1 MPVGKAKHIQM
12 FMTTTRGSHDVARS
26 SPSQH
31 KIPVCRPKLG
41 ESERRRVNECL
52 EGGWVSGI
60 SPYVERFED
69 AFARYCGVK
78 YGVACN
84 SGTTALHLA
93 LVSLGIKEGDE
104 VIIPTFTMI
113 ATPNAISYTGARPV
127 LVDSETRTWN
137 IDVAKIREK
146 ITPRTRAIMPVHT
159 YGHPVDM
166 DPLKEL
172 AEKHSLFVIEDAAE
186 SHGAEYK
193 GRRTGSLGDV
203 GCFSFYAN
211 KIITTGEGGMLV
223 MNDREIAEKAR
234 WLRAHAFGKEGRHF
248 FHEAV
253 GFGYRL
259 SGLQAALGLGQ
270 LEHIQQF
277 VESRRKNARLYNS
290 FLSKLGSKVSLP
302 PEASWAKNIY
312 WMYSILIEDSFGIAR
327 QELMDKLE
335 RDGIE
340 TRTFFYPVH
349 AQPVYKKLGRSSSFP
364 NAEML
369 SKRGLNLPSGND
381 LSEEEVTFVCERVNA
396 YAK

>member
-1 MPVGKAKHIQM
+1 MRLVG
-12 FMTTTRGSHDVARS
+12 
-26 SPSQH
+26 
-31 KIPVCRPKLG
+31 
-41 ESERRRVNECL
+41 ECL
-52 EGGWVSGI
+52 KDGWVSGI
-60 SPYVERFED
+60 SPYVERFEG
-69 AFARYCGVK
+69 AFANYCGAK

-93 LVSLGIKEGDE
+93 LVSSGIREGDE

-113 ATPNAISYTGARPV
+113 ATPNAVSYTGAKPV

-146 ITPRTRAIMPVHT
+146 ITPKTRAIMPVHT

-166 DPLKEL
+166 DPLREL
-172 AEKHSLFVIEDAAE
+172 AVSHGLYVIEDAAE

-193 GRRTGSLGDV
+193 GRRTGGLGDV

-223 MNDREIAEKAR
+223 TNNKDLAERAK
-234 WLRAHAFGKEGRHF
+234 WLRAHAFGKEGKHF
-248 FHEAV
+248 FHEAL

-270 LEHIQQF
+270 FEHIQQF
-277 VESRRKNARLYNS
+277 IEVRRKNARLYNS
-290 FLSKLGSKVSLP
+290 LLAKLGSKVTIP
-302 PEASWAKNIY
+302 PEAPWARNIY
-312 WMYSILIEDSFGIAR
+312 WMYSVLIEEDFGTTR
-327 QELMDKLE
+327 QELMHRLE
-335 RDGIE
+335 EDGIE

-349 AQPVYKKLGRSSSFP
+349 SQPIYKELGRSSWFP

-369 SKRGLNLPSGND
+369 SKKGLNLPSGND
-381 LSEEEVTFVCERVNA
+381 LTEEEVSFVCERIVA